1 MSLVYVQHREI
12 CVESERGEGRYADW
26 SRTNEFT
33 IEGVTL
39 DTKHRWGYDAIQI
52 APAVVEGDRVWVL
65 WLTYRDG
72 DSFGSETGK
81 GEVMWVFTDAH
92 VADKALQKMQALDTK
107 HVSVFDFE
115 DEDGE
120 TIHLGN
126 PANDYFSRV
135 ENFYLSAHTVGD
147 CPDPRY

>member
-1 MSLVYVQHREI
+1 MSLVYVQYREV
-12 CVESERGEGRYADW
+12 CVHSERGEGSYADW
-26 SRTNEFT
+26 ARDNEFS
-33 IEGVTL
+33 IDGVTL
-39 DTKHRWGYDAIQI
+39 DKSHRWNYDAIQI

-81 GEVMWVFTDAH
+81 GEIMWVFTDAV
-92 VADKALQKMQALDTK
+92 VADKALQKMEKLDTK

-120 TIHLGN
+120 MIHLSN

-135 ENFYLSAHTVGD
+135 EGFHLQAFTVGE
-147 CPDPRY
+147 CPEPRY